1 MYLLIYNKNLFLF
14 VFRFKE
20 VSERLNRS
28 ILENTSSYPVLSN
41 IKSPIKQIVVGPY
54 HIGLLFEDGRV
65 ARIPFTVLAERLD
78 LSRSTGDANKL
89 PSKSSSGNS
98 GGGGGG
104 GGGGNLS
111 SATRHLTR
119 RARIMRSGTFRG
131 TSR

>member
-1 MYLLIYNKNLFLF
+1 M
-14 VFRFKE
+14 
-20 VSERLNRS
+20 
-28 ILENTSSYPVLSN
+28 
-41 IKSPIKQIVVGPY
+41 GPY

-89 PSKSSSGNS
+89 PSKSSSGNN

>member
-1 MYLLIYNKNLFLF
+1 M
-14 VFRFKE
+14 
-20 VSERLNRS
+20 
-28 ILENTSSYPVLSN
+28 LSN

-89 PSKSSSGNS
+89 PSKSSGGSG

>member
-1 MYLLIYNKNLFLF
+1 MF

-28 ILENTSSYPVLSN
+28 VLGNTSSYPVLSN

-78 LSRSTGDANKL
+78 LSRSTGDVNKL

-98 GGGGGG
+98 GGGGG

>member
-1 MYLLIYNKNLFLF
+1 M
-14 VFRFKE
+14 
-20 VSERLNRS
+20 NRS
-28 ILENTSSYPVLSN
+28 NSGNATSYPVLSN

-78 LSRSTGDANKL
+78 LSRSTGDTNKL
-89 PSKSSSGNS
+89 PTKSS
-98 GGGGGG
+98 GGGSSGGGG

>member
-1 MYLLIYNKNLFLF
+1 MYYL
-14 VFRFKE
+14 FRFKE
-20 VSERLNRS
+20 VSERLNRCS
-28 ILENTSSYPVLSN
+28 SGNTSSYPVLSN

-89 PSKSSSGNS
+89 PSKSSSGGS
-98 GGGGGG
+98 GGGGG
-104 GGGGNLS
+104 GGGGNLG
-111 SATRHLTR
+111 SATRHLAR

>member
-1 MYLLIYNKNLFLF
+1 MVL
-14 VFRFKE
+14 RFKE

-28 ILENTSSYPVLSN
+28 NSGNATSYPVLSN

-78 LSRSTGDANKL
+78 LSRSTGDANKI
-89 PSKSSSGNS
+89 PTKSSGGGS
-98 GGGGGG
+98 GGGGG